1 MHVSATPTSFHSVD
15 TCEMKVTN
23 IIWHQTQSFKCWNE
37 EKSLS
42 SFSLLY
48 GWDTRKHD
56 CVWINTTK
64 VYDCRLEPAEWFMKA
79 SIKITLSRPAVGQ
92 SRGQILTTISQE
104 MALTQKKNPAAK
116 CLVSS
121 QSPPPSNR
129 PSPPNLHRYWYSIK
143 NLHLRTGPHEKL
155 TFWVASKCPWARHWT
170 SNCLHWCVSVCERGN
185 K

>member
-1 MHVSATPTSFHSVD
+1 MFWIVIKVHIVMHVSATPASFHSVD

-23 IIWHQTQSFKCWNE
+23 IIWRQSQSFKCWNE

-56 CVWINTTK
+56 CACKNTTK

-104 MALTQKKNPAAK
+104 MALTQKKTLQQSAWFPASLRPLLIAHRHLI
-116 CLVSS
+116 CTGTGT
-121 QSPPPSNR
+121 QS
-129 PSPPNLHRYWYSIK
+129 
-143 NLHLRTGPHEKL
+143 RTCIWEPAHMR
-155 TFWVASKCPWARHWT
+155 S
-170 SNCLHWCVSVCERGN
+170 
-185 K
+185 